1 VNATI
6 LHLPRSYLAMAEDGL
21 LPAAFARVN
30 PNTQVQG
37 VGLTF
42 VAATMLIPAFFLGSF
57 ETLLNYVMFTDS
69 VGLVLLASTIFV
81 LRRRGVA
88 GEGGP
93 SFRVPLYP
101 VLPALYLLCLVAICV
116 YVAVTGPTLALAGTG
131 VLVAGG
137 PLYLL
142 LRRQPLQ
149 TGIPDAP
156 SSE

>member
-1 VNATI
+1 
-6 LHLPRSYLAMAEDGL
+6 
-21 LPAAFARVN
+21 
-30 PNTQVQG
+30 
-37 VGLTF
+37 
-42 VAATMLIPAFFLGSF
+42 
-57 ETLLNYVMFTDS
+57 
-69 VGLVLLASTIFV
+69 
-81 LRRRGVA
+81 
-88 GEGGP
+88 
-93 SFRVPLYP
+93 VPLYP

-116 YVAVTGPTLALAGTG
+116 YVAVTRPTLALAGTG